1 MSHNGQNGGSG
12 SILSP
17 QLGPL
22 PRVVVLEGFLWHDP
36 GRDQGRKVTHC
47 WWLEEELGLD

>member
-36 GRDQGRKVTHC
+36 GCDQGRKATHC